1 VDFKSKERAQ
11 ADAVTRDQLHIYV
24 AGYEELSGKRADL
37 VEVLNLDEGS
47 RSSREEVNDTLLKEI
62 SGKVAKAG
70 DQLRHNDMSRKTSW
84 CGTCA
89 ACDFA
94 AICRDRP
101 SAP

>member
-1 VDFKSKERAQ
+1 MPIPEQRAGGPE
-11 ADAVTRDQLHIYV
+11 ATRYSSASPYV

-47 RSSREEVNDTLLKEI
+47 RSSREEVNDTLLQEI

-70 DQLRHNDMSRKTSW
+70 DQLRHNHMPRKTSW
-84 CGTCA
+84 CDTCA

-94 AICRDRP
+94 TICRDRP
-101 SAP
+101 STP